1 MRIGVLA
8 LQGAFVE
15 HQNLLKK
22 LNVDAF
28 TIRNKKELAQ
38 PMDGLIL
45 PGGEST
51 TMYKLIKDLHL
62 EDDIKKMITDGLPV
76 MGTCAGLLLLAKTI
90 HNYEKAFLQT
100 MDITAKKNAYG
111 KQLGSFRTLGKFKDK
126 ENIPFVFIRAP
137 FIEKT
142 SDEVEVLSIVNNQI
156 VAARQNNQLV
166 TAFHPELTNDTT
178 IHQYFIEMVTKYL
191 TNKDFNK
198 KIG

>member
-28 TIRNKKELAQ
+28 TIRNKKELSQ

-51 TMYKLIKDLHL
+51 TMYKLIKDLQL
-62 EDDIKKMITDGLPV
+62 ENDLKKMIEDGLPV

-111 KQLGSFRTLGKFKDK
+111 KQLGSFRTLGTFKDQN
-126 ENIPFVFIRAP
+126 NIPFVFIRAP

-142 SDEVEVLSIVNNQI
+142 SDDVEILSVVDEKI
-156 VAARQNNQLV
+156 VAARQKNQLV
-166 TAFHPELTNDTT
+166 TAFHPELTSDTT
-178 IHQYFIEMVTKYL
+178 IHQNFIEMIN
-191 TNKDFNK
+191 NKRKSN
-198 KIG
+198 